1 MTLKNSL
8 PRALLLGALTL
19 CAAPRPAAAQ
29 AMGSTLTAA
38 CVGGAIG
45 CSQADFFLTLDGPGA
60 STALD
65 FLRLTLTGPGW
76 LFSDPNLS
84 EAEVATGLTLVDPMV
99 SDLGLTFMAGF
110 PFGAMVDPWLRVR
123 TEFDEHGA
131 DLSGLRLDY
140 VGGAGGAVL
149 VRGSLSP
156 ASVTPEPVSL
166 VLLAT
171 GLLGVGL
178 VGRRSR
184 RASRG

>member
-8 PRALLLGALTL
+8 PRVLLLGALAL

-29 AMGSTLTAA
+29 AVGSTLTAA

-45 CSQADFFLTLDGPGA
+45 CGQADFFLTFDDPGA

-84 EAEVATGLTLVDPMV
+84 EAQDATGLTLVDPVV

-110 PFGAMVDPWLRVR
+110 PFDAMVSPTLRLR
-123 TEFDEHGA
+123 TAFVEHGA

-140 VGGAGGAVL
+140 AGGAGGDVL
-149 VRGSLSP
+149 VSGSLSP

-178 VGRRSR
+178 VGRRSH